1 MYLTL
6 LLCVHELLCIP
17 IKVDPTKKEQYL
29 SDEEFKEKFGMEFS
43 EFFLLPAWKKTKAK
57 KDNKLF

>member
-1 MYLTL
+1 MG
-6 LLCVHELLCIP
+6 VHELLCIP